1 MQQDEIRSRM
11 VKFYARGDRHVTI
24 NATQGHFATSQSH
37 INYYIDVTR
46 LKVRVAEAQE
56 AARSLRQKLLHNVE
70 TVDTIV
76 CLDGTE
82 VLGAFLA
89 HELEKGDFRMT
100 NKHETMYVVEPEEN
114 SIHQFM
120 FRENIRPS
128 IEGKNILLLV
138 ATMTT
143 GETVKKSLECI
154 EYYGG
159 ILQGISSIFSAIS
172 EYGNMPINSLF
183 TTRDIPGYNTYS
195 KHDCPYC
202 KRGQKID
209 ALINGF
215 GYSEVR

>member
-89 HELEKGDFRMT
+89 QELEKGDFRMT

-159 ILQGISSIFSAIS
+159 IIQGVAAIFSTTTEI
-172 EYGNMPINSLF
+172 EGTKVYPLF
-183 TTRDIPGYNTYS
+183 DQEDLPGYATYAPYDCPFCKQGTPLEAMVNAYGYS
-195 KHDCPYC
+195 K
-202 KRGQKID
+202 
-209 ALINGF
+209 L
-215 GYSEVR
+215 

>member
-89 HELEKGDFRMT
+89 QELEKGDFRMT

-159 ILQGISSIFSAIS
+159 IIQGVSPIFSASGEIFGHEVNHIFS
-172 EYGNMPINSLF
+172 AD
-183 TTRDIPGYNTYS
+183 DIDDYETYS
-195 KHDCPYC
+195 QENCPYC
-202 KRGQKID
+202 QKGQKID
-209 ALINGF
+209 AMVNSF
-215 GYSEVR
+215 GYSEIS

>member
-89 HELEKGDFRMT
+89 QELEKGDFRMT

-114 SIHQFM
+114 SI
-120 FRENIRPS
+120 
-128 IEGKNILLLV
+128 
-138 ATMTT
+138 
-143 GETVKKSLECI
+143 
-154 EYYGG
+154 
-159 ILQGISSIFSAIS
+159 
-172 EYGNMPINSLF
+172 
-183 TTRDIPGYNTYS
+183 
-195 KHDCPYC
+195 
-202 KRGQKID
+202 
-209 ALINGF
+209 
-215 GYSEVR
+215 

>member
-159 ILQGISSIFSAIS
+159 IIQGVAAIFSTTTEI
-172 EYGNMPINSLF
+172 EGTKVYPLF
-183 TTRDIPGYNTYS
+183 DQEDLPGYATYAP
-195 KHDCPYC
+195 HDCPFC
-202 KRGQKID
+202 KQGTPLE
-209 ALINGF
+209 AMVNAY
-215 GYSEVR
+215 GYSKL

>member
-46 LKVRVAEAQE
+46 LKVRVAEAQ
-56 AARSLRQKLLHNVE
+56 
-70 TVDTIV
+70 
-76 CLDGTE
+76 
-82 VLGAFLA
+82 
-89 HELEKGDFRMT
+89 ELEKGDFRMT

-159 ILQGISSIFSAIS
+159 IIQGVAAIFSTTTDI
-172 EYGNMPINSLF
+172 EGTRVYPLF
-183 TTRDIPGYNTYS
+183 DQEDLPGYATYAP
-195 KHDCPYC
+195 HDCPFC
-202 KRGQKID
+202 KQGTPLE
-209 ALINGF
+209 AMVNAY
-215 GYSEVR
+215 GYSKL